1 MIRLS
6 HRNPES
12 YSVLQKYHVRNTLE
26 QSTSTINVCAARMS
40 EIYAGRPNERR
51 LIQDMPVVH
60 RSVPERHVAKV
71 AQWNSSRRSSLMS
84 AKDRLKQPFE
94 FSSVA
99 FVHAASNARTTIV
112 LRSQGV
118 LEDGMEHHAQAL
130 LALSISAALCLGAWI
145 WARRRSAR
153 LSDEPR

>member
-1 MIRLS
+1 MQRAPMLF
-6 HRNPES
+6 
-12 YSVLQKYHVRNTLE
+12 V
-26 QSTSTINVCAARMS
+26 
-40 EIYAGRPNERR
+40 AGRRWWGTGGAG
-51 LIQDMPVVH
+51 
-60 RSVPERHVAKV
+60 RSIDTAG
-71 AQWNSSRRSSLMS
+71 A
-84 AKDRLKQPFE
+84 AKQPFE

-145 WARRRSAR
+145 WARRR
-153 LSDEPR
+153 LSNLQASVDQDVK